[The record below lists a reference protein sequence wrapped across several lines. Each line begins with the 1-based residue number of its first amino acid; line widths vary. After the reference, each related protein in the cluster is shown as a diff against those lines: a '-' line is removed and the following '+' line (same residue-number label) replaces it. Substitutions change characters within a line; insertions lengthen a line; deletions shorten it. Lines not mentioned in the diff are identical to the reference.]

1 MALEGDYE
9 PSPSD
14 WVREQVEKY
23 EATGGREGNTILDRP
38 IVVITSRG
46 ARSGKLRKNPVMRV
60 EHEGAYAAIA
70 SKGGAPEHPEWFHNF
85 SAYPEVDLQ
94 DGPDPH
100 TYAARVIEGEE
111 RASWWTRAV
120 AAYPPYAD
128 YQEKTDRE
136 IPVFVLERTSAVPE
150 S

>member
-1 MALEGDYE
+1 MLFSGWNHDPTCGVVAGMALEGDYE

-14 WVREQVEKY
+14 WVREQVE
-23 EATGGREGNTILDRP
+23 
-38 IVVITSRG
+38 
-46 ARSGKLRKNPVMRV
+46 
-60 EHEGAYAAIA
+60 
-70 SKGGAPEHPEWFHNF
+70 WFHNF
-85 SAYPEVDLQ
+85 SACPEVDLQ
-94 DGPDPH
+94 DGPEPH
-100 TYAARVIEGEE
+100 TY
-111 RASWWTRAV
+111 